1 MPFAVKFRAM
11 MDMFFPGDTVGG
23 FVVESLDVGHQGIG
37 GGRYVY
43 PVRIIL
49 RGPGGQ
55 QGVRRALKPLLT
67 SHPFTFS
74 GFGTPYQMWFD
85 RAKVESLGERRYEVR
100 VEGIGC
106 RMFLGE
112 QLERFLEHLESIG
125 IVVPM
130 TDEGVAKELV
140 EEYLT
145 EYKAEVARTAGRYR
159 RKVKKIER
167 EAR

>member
-11 MDMFFPGDTVGG
+11 MDMFFPGDTVDG

-37 GGRYVY
+37 GGPYVY

-55 QGVRRALKPLLT
+55 QGVRKALKPLLS

-85 RAKVESLGERRYEVR
+85 RAEIESLGDKRYEVT
-100 VEGIGC
+100 VQGIGC
-106 RMFLGE
+106 RMFLGDE
-112 QLERFLEHLESIG
+112 LERFLVHLEGTGLVAPFS
-125 IVVPM
+125 
-130 TDEGVAKELV
+130 DEGAAKELI

-145 EYKAEVARTAGRYR
+145 EYKAEVALQAGRYR
-159 RKVKKIER
+159 RKVKRLEPD
-167 EAR
+167 AG